1 MWPKGGPWDEIKHR
15 FAREEM
21 DDVSLAKPDSKYGYY
36 FCARTAQGVRQPK
49 ALEDEV
55 LAHLR
60 SRKCATP
67 GHDHRLGEHDDD
79 HEEETRGTAPT
90 YHPPTPTIRQSR
102 GSWAP

>member
-1 MWPKGGPWDEIKHR
+1 MNVGLAIAPCGHEIL
-15 FAREEM
+15 ARDQE
-21 DDVSLAKPDSKYGYY
+21 A
-36 FCARTAQGVRQPK
+36 AQGVRQPK

-67 GHDHRLGEHDDD
+67 GHDHRLGEHDDE
-79 HEEETRGTAPT
+79 HEEEPRGTV
-90 YHPPTPTIRQSR
+90 PTIRQSR